1 MEQRLYEALQR
12 NPIIAAVRDD
22 EGLAQC
28 LRTDIQ
34 TVFVLYGDICNI
46 PEIVHQIKD
55 AGKIA
60 IVHADLISGLA
71 TKEISVDF
79 LRHSTLAD
87 GIISTRA
94 NMIQRARE
102 LNMIAILRV
111 FLIDSMA
118 LDSAL
123 SAKNLKPDAIDIL
136 PGLMPSMLRKVRQMT
151 GLPILTGG
159 LITEK
164 KEVMQALEAG
174 ALAISRA
181 VEQMLQT
188 KPVCKITVQSVME
201 QTQMKRQSFYY
212 HYQDIYNVLEWI
224 VETEVC
230 TPLQFDDAQAPGEW
244 CLQALTLLRE
254 KQQLMRKISQALGQD
269 TMYRITERIIRPQL
283 ARLLPDPDAV
293 DSATHSLA
301 LDMLCQATFCT
312 VDSLVARRTPI
323 NVEACTKQLRALFL
337 TVYHI

>member
-1 MEQRLYEALQR
+1 MCSDTKGR
-12 NPIIAAVRDD
+12 IA
-22 EGLAQC
+22 E
-28 LRTDIQ
+28 
-34 TVFVLYGDICNI
+34 
-46 PEIVHQIKD
+46 
-55 AGKIA
+55 
-60 IVHADLISGLA
+60 
-71 TKEISVDF
+71 
-79 LRHSTLAD
+79 
-87 GIISTRA
+87 
-94 NMIQRARE
+94 
-102 LNMIAILRV
+102 
-111 FLIDSMA
+111 
-118 LDSAL
+118 
-123 SAKNLKPDAIDIL
+123 
-136 PGLMPSMLRKVRQMT
+136 
-151 GLPILTGG
+151 
-159 LITEK
+159 
-164 KEVMQALEAG
+164 
-174 ALAISRA
+174 A

-230 TPLQFDDAQAPGEW
+230 TPLQFDAAQAPGEW

-283 ARLLPDPDAV
+283 SRLLPDPDAV

-323 NVEACTKQLRALFL
+323 NVEACTKRLRALFL

>member
-1 MEQRLYEALQR
+1 MCSETKGR
-12 NPIIAAVRDD
+12 IA
-22 EGLAQC
+22 E
-28 LRTDIQ
+28 
-34 TVFVLYGDICNI
+34 
-46 PEIVHQIKD
+46 
-55 AGKIA
+55 
-60 IVHADLISGLA
+60 
-71 TKEISVDF
+71 
-79 LRHSTLAD
+79 
-87 GIISTRA
+87 
-94 NMIQRARE
+94 
-102 LNMIAILRV
+102 
-111 FLIDSMA
+111 
-118 LDSAL
+118 
-123 SAKNLKPDAIDIL
+123 
-136 PGLMPSMLRKVRQMT
+136 
-151 GLPILTGG
+151 
-159 LITEK
+159 
-164 KEVMQALEAG
+164 
-174 ALAISRA
+174 A

-188 KPVCKITVQSVME
+188 KP
-201 QTQMKRQSFYY
+201 
-212 HYQDIYNVLEWI
+212 
-224 VETEVC
+224 VC